1 MYSID
6 TISPFEFTMACIV
19 CIGYISGKLWMYY
32 TLDSREQ
39 SSSLRSIETHP
50 NKDKKK
56 GVIKR
61 GPEWPNP

>member
-6 TISPFEFTMACIV
+6 PFEFTMACIV

-32 TLDSREQ
+32 HIDSKD
-39 SSSLRSIETHP
+39 TKP
-50 NKDKKK
+50 NKDKK

-61 GPEWPNP
+61 GHEWD

>member
-6 TISPFEFTMACIV
+6 PFEFTMACIV

-50 NKDKKK
+50 NKDKKAKSK

-61 GPEWPNP
+61 GTEWPNP

>member
-6 TISPFEFTMACIV
+6 PFEFTMACIV
-19 CIGYISGKLWMYY
+19 CIGYISGKLWIYY

-39 SSSLRSIETHP
+39 SSSLRSIDSKDTKP
-50 NKDKKK
+50 NKDKKAKSK

-61 GPEWPNP
+61 GPE